1 MMKPHHPSASN
12 SPQWLDELCAALKS
26 SRQSPIHDRTGH
38 KKWLQHQLGV
48 CASHQVF
55 HRFIPAALGGAGWS
69 EPEIVTGYLALS
81 KSCLTTTFVVTQWAA
96 ATRRLVASD
105 NLTLVQKLVPDLLSG
120 QALTTVGISHLTT
133 SRQHLGAPAVR
144 AIRDPEKAGYIVNG
158 TSSWVTAA
166 ALAKHI
172 VMGAVTDDGNQI
184 LFALPT
190 SSPGV
195 EIGEPQSLIALDAS
209 LTGPVH
215 CHDVF
220 VSDEFLIAG
229 PCPNVMQTGTH
240 SGSGGLQTS
249 TLAIGHAAAPID
261 YLESQSLNRP
271 NLVDVA
277 SSLRSSWQDLVDHLM
292 NAASGTPD
300 LAQEE
305 LRSRANS
312 LVLRASQAALVA
324 AKGAGYS
331 AGHPVGRWCQEALF
345 FLVWSCPQS
354 VQQANLCELATAQ
367 FE

>member
-1 MMKPHHPSASN
+1 MY
-12 SPQWLDELCAALKS
+12 
-26 SRQSPIHDRTGH
+26 
-38 KKWLQHQLGV
+38 KKWLEHQLEI
-48 CASHQVF
+48 CAAHKVF
-55 HRFIPAALGGAGWS
+55 HWFIPTELGGAGWS
-69 EPEIVTGYLALS
+69 EPEIVSGYLALS

-96 ATRRLVASD
+96 ATRRLVASE
-105 NLTLVQKLVPDLLSG
+105 NQTLVRKLVPDLLSG
-120 QALTTVGISHLTT
+120 HALTTVGISHLTT

-144 AIRDPEKAGYIVNG
+144 AIRDPDDTGYIVNG

-166 ALAKHI
+166 TLAKQI
-172 VMGAVTDDGNQI
+172 VMGAVTDDGNQ
-184 LFALPT
+184 LLVAVPT
-190 SSPGV
+190 SSTGV

-215 CHDVF
+215 CRDVF
-220 VSDEFLIAG
+220 VSDEFLIVG
-229 PCPNVMQTGTH
+229 PFQNVMQTSTH

-249 TLAIGHAAAPID
+249 TLAIGHAAAPIE
-261 YLESQSLNRP
+261 YLETQSRNRS
-271 NLVDVA
+271 NLVDTA
-277 SSLRSSWQDLVDHLM
+277 SSLRSSWQELVGHLM

-300 LAQEE
+300 LAPEE

-324 AKGAGYS
+324 AKGAGF
-331 AGHPVGRWCQEALF
+331 ATGHPVGQWCQEALF